1 MAEGTPDISR
11 IIKLIMD
18 NPKLVEEIGEMV
30 KTDKA
35 PPEKEDIAVDSTPK
49 APEVPTMAAPE
60 GAKSRN
66 RRELLFALKPY
77 LSEKRSQ
84 AIDSMLSMAEVFT
97 MLKR

>member
-1 MAEGTPDISR
+1 MAEGTPDSSR

-18 NPKLVEEIGEMV
+18 NPKLVEEIGEMIKSD
-30 KTDKA
+30 KT
-35 PPEKEDIAVDSTPK
+35 PSESEEVTVDSTPK
-49 APEVPTMAAPE
+49 APEVPTMTAPE

-66 RRELLFALKPY
+66 RRELLFALTPY

>member
-49 APEVPTMAAPE
+49 APEIPTVAPE
-60 GAKSRN
+60 APKSRN

-84 AIDSMLSMAEVFT
+84 AIDSMLTMAEVFT